1 MRAAAV
7 SALAKFGTK
16 CEDLRPSIV
25 TLLSRCKYDADDEV
39 RDRATMYLDLLTKD
53 ATVAK
58 KLVLDGM
65 RAFLRVLFSDM
76 VKSSRETSE
85 NHKVGRH
92 RSRMLCVS
100 KL

>member
-1 MRAAAV
+1 MTNDALLQYIRYIYNRVILEEAPVRAAAV

-53 ATVAK
+53 PVGAK
-58 KLVLDGM
+58 KLVLDSM
-65 RAFLRVLFSDM
+65 KTVAV
-76 VKSSRETSE
+76 
-85 NHKVGRH
+85 
-92 RSRMLCVS
+92 
-100 KL
+100 